1 MFPLLVE
8 NRNSKMYIKSII
20 KKTLFLYLVIA
31 VPVIIVLFVYPRTI
45 IGLIYGE
52 QYLSAESIIG
62 YFALVM
68 YIFGLIRTFIYVL
81 LAINS
86 KLFLFCIIPFAF
98 IESIFII
105 LFHSTFH
112 QVLLIVG
119 VCGIF
124 SLLFLLVHF
133 FRTL

>member
-1 MFPLLVE
+1 
-8 NRNSKMYIKSII
+8 
-20 KKTLFLYLVIA
+20 KTLFLYLVIA

-81 LAINS
+81 LAIDS
-86 KLFLFCIIPFAF
+86 KSFLFCIVPFAF

-105 LFHSTFH
+105 LFHSTFQ
-112 QVLLIVG
+112 QVLLILG

-124 SLLFLLVHF
+124 SLLSLFLYFVRLMY
-133 FRTL
+133 RT